1 MRPRSADTGRL
12 QSWQFVGKPPA
23 PGTARTPQHMCTSI
37 WRRPLLYASASLL
50 IIVGIGV
57 PTVALYAG
65 ASLPDATEA
74 MTTDARVQVDASR
87 WLLFRPLPRPPG
99 STRLGPP
106 GTPTGFIFYPGGG
119 VDPVAYAPLAR
130 AIAGAGHP
138 VIIVPVTLRLAFF
151 NIDAASPVFA
161 MFPEIK
167 RWAIGGH
174 SLGGVAASWYA
185 RANPDRISGLIL
197 WAAYT
202 DADHSLAAA
211 TIPVL
216 SISGTL
222 DGNVTPAKIIAGR
235 LLLPVSTRYLAIE
248 GGNHNQFGSYR
259 FQANDGTPTISRT
272 EQQRQVVDAT
282 VAFLD
287 TLGAP

>member
-1 MRPRSADTGRL
+1 MRT
-12 QSWQFVGKPPA
+12 F
-23 PGTARTPQHMCTSI
+23 T
-37 WRRPLLYASASLL
+37 WRRRLVYATVSVLLITLIGVASL
-50 IIVGIGV
+50 
-57 PTVALYAG
+57 ALYTG

-74 MTTDARVQVDASR
+74 MATDALVQVDASR
-87 WLLFRPLPRPPG
+87 WLVFRPLPRPPG

-106 GTPTGFIFYPGGG
+106 GTPIGFIFYPGGG

-151 NIDAASPVFA
+151 DVDAATPVFA
-161 MFPEIK
+161 TFPEIR

-185 RANPDRISGLIL
+185 RANPYRVSGLIL

-202 DADHSLAAA
+202 DADHSLATA
-211 TIPVL
+211 TLPVL
-216 SISGTL
+216 SISGTR
-222 DGNVTPAKIIAGR
+222 DGNVTPAKIVAGR
-235 LLLPVSTRYLAIE
+235 LLLPVPTRYVAIE

>member
-1 MRPRSADTGRL
+1 MRTLTWQRRL
-12 QSWQFVGKPPA
+12 AYTTV
-23 PGTARTPQHMCTSI
+23 
-37 WRRPLLYASASLL
+37 SLL
-50 IIVGIGV
+50 LVAFIGV
-57 PTVALYAG
+57 PGLALYTG
-65 ASLPDATEA
+65 AALPDAAEA
-74 MTTDARVQVDASR
+74 MATDAMVQVDASR
-87 WLLFRPLPRPPG
+87 WLVFRPLPRPPG

-106 GTPTGFIFYPGGG
+106 GSPTGLIFYPGGG
-119 VDPVAYAPLAR
+119 VDPIAYAPLAR

-151 NIDAASPVFA
+151 DVDAASPVFGT
-161 MFPEIK
+161 FPEIR
-167 RWAIGGH
+167 RWAVGGH

-185 RANPDRISGLIL
+185 RANPDRVSGLIL

-202 DADHSLAAA
+202 DADHSLATA
-211 TIPVL
+211 TTPVL

-235 LLLPVSTRYLAIE
+235 LLLPVSTRYISIE

>member
-1 MRPRSADTGRL
+1 MRT
-12 QSWQFVGKPPA
+12 F
-23 PGTARTPQHMCTSI
+23 T
-37 WRRPLLYASASLL
+37 WRRRLVYATVSVLLITLIGVASL
-50 IIVGIGV
+50 
-57 PTVALYAG
+57 ALYTG

-74 MTTDARVQVDASR
+74 MATDALVQVDASR
-87 WLLFRPLPRPPG
+87 WLVFRPLPRPPG

-138 VIIVPVTLRLAFF
+138 VISVPVTLRLAFF
-151 NIDAASPVFA
+151 DVDAATPVFA
-161 MFPEIK
+161 TFPAIR

-185 RANPDRISGLIL
+185 RANPDRVSGLIL

-202 DADHSLAAA
+202 DADHSLATA
-211 TIPVL
+211 TLPVL
-216 SISGTL
+216 SISGTR
-222 DGNVTPAKIIAGR
+222 DGNVTPAKIVAAR
-235 LLLPVSTRYLAIE
+235 LLLPVPTRYVAIE

>member
-1 MRPRSADTGRL
+1 MRTSTWGR
-12 QSWQFVGKPPA
+12 
-23 PGTARTPQHMCTSI
+23 R
-37 WRRPLLYASASLL
+37 LLRASASLL
-50 IIVGIGV
+50 AIVGIAGA
-57 PTVALYAG
+57 TFALYSG
-65 ASLPDATEA
+65 GSLPDAVDA
-74 MTTDARVQVDASR
+74 MTTDAQVQVDASR
-87 WLLFRPLPRPPG
+87 WLVFRPLPRPPG
-99 STRLGPP
+99 SARLGPP

-130 AIAGAGHP
+130 AIAVAGHP
-138 VIIVPVTLRLAFF
+138 VVIVPVTLRLAFF
-151 NIDAASPVFA
+151 DIDAASPVFA
-161 MFPEIK
+161 MFPEIR

-185 RANPDRISGLIL
+185 RANSDRVSGLIL

-202 DADHSLAAA
+202 DVDHSLATA

-235 LLLPVSTRYLAIE
+235 LLLPVSTRYIAIE

-259 FQANDGTPTISRT
+259 FQANDGTPTISRS

-287 TLGAP
+287 TIGGP